1 MKLDSVLKTLKIPAL
16 TGQEL
21 LKMTEAEIAHAQR
34 LLRALGV
41 ATEYSDALTKPDL
54 EHLKLAYETA
64 KQCKGCAGKEVCYRW
79 IPIVEN
85 GELHIR
91 YEQCMK
97 FKVSKLLVAANVPKI
112 FQGVRAG
119 ADFEI
124 TKGNRNA
131 ALLAEAAIDNSK
143 GVYFWGK
150 VGVGKTMISC
160 IIANERALIGKPS
173 LFYTIPDLLDDL
185 KEFDAPY
192 KRKEVLLKVCNAP
205 CLIIDDLGAEYQT
218 EWSAAEVFRIM
229 DARYKNGK
237 QTIINSNFSID
248 ALKER
253 IVGYHGDRIARRIL
267 AMCEVVY
274 MER

>member
-1 MKLDSVLKTLKIPAL
+1 MDLMLKTLKRPA
-16 TGQEL
+16 
-21 LKMTEAEIAHAQR
+21 MTEQGLSRITEEEEAQVRKLLQMWGVSAEHS
-34 LLRALGV
+34 
-41 ATEYSDALTKPDL
+41 TTLTKLDL
-54 EHLKLAYETA
+54 EHLKLACDIL
-64 KQCKGCAGKEVCYRW
+64 KQCRGCAGKEVCYRW
-79 IPIVEN
+79 VPLLEN

-97 FKVSKLLVAANVPKI
+97 FRAAKILATANVPKI

-119 ADFEI
+119 TDFEI

-185 KEFDAPY
+185 KEFETPY
-192 KRKEVLLKVCNAP
+192 KRKEVMLKVCNAP